1 MAEYDRPQEVSG
13 SAMIL
18 AFLSGAAVGAVA
30 ALLMA
35 PQSGRDSREQLKGY
49 ARRAGE
55 NLREATDKA
64 GETWQTA
71 IEKGREVVSGQ
82 KSILKEAL
90 DAGREAMRRAR
101 EQPEEKKTSGL

>member
-1 MAEYDRPQEVSG
+1 MGEYDRPQEVSG
-13 SAMIL
+13 SAILL

-35 PQSGRDSREQLKGY
+35 PQSGRESREQLRGY

-55 NLREATDKA
+55 NLREVTDRA

-71 IEKGREVVSGQ
+71 MEKGGEVVREQ

-90 DAGREAMRRAR
+90 DAGRDAMRRPR